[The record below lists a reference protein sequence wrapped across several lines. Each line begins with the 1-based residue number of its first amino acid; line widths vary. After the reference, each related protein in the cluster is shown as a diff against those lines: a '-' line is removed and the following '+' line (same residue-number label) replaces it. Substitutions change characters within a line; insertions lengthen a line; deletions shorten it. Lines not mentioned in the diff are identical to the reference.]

1 MRYTEVS
8 AQVGAFAIHPFSIE
22 TGKDEPITM
31 IHEVCRMFAHM
42 KLAFI
47 LSLLI
52 LTVDTS
58 RGVEI
63 AFPEM
68 AYWIPDGMKEADE
81 QEVNLTSQ
89 GSIIE
94 CRIFYDVLAPGNR
107 ILTVVSYINMT
118 KEDWVSLAQLE
129 AYNKQSSAA
138 LIQNTQVGI
147 NKQFPGCAVTEA
159 KIDLTK
165 QQAIVNYSAREGG
178 IDFKG
183 TVLFFPLSNNTVFTI
198 FVNINTPVLSGTM
211 QQILDSLRINP
222 DYKLVR

>member
-1 MRYTEVS
+1 M
-8 AQVGAFAIHPFSIE
+8 GAFATHPFSIE
-22 TGKDEPITM
+22 TGQDDPVTM

-42 KLAFI
+42 KLAFV

-52 LTVDTS
+52 LTVNTS
-58 RGVEI
+58 RAVEI

-68 AYWIPDGMKEADE
+68 TYWIPDGMKEADE

-107 ILTVVSYINMT
+107 ILTVVSYINTT

-129 AYNKQSSAA
+129 AYSKQSSAA

-183 TVLFFPLSNNTVFTI
+183 TVLFSPLSNNTVFTI
-198 FVNINTPVLSGTM
+198 FVNINTPALSGTM

>member
-8 AQVGAFAIHPFSIE
+8 AQEAFAIHLFSIE
-22 TGKDEPITM
+22 TGKDDPVTM

-47 LSLLI
+47 LSLLL
-52 LTVDTS
+52 LTFDTS
-58 RGVEI
+58 RAVEI

-68 AYWIPDGMKEADE
+68 TYWIPDGMKEADE

-129 AYNKQSSAA
+129 AYSKQSSAA

-165 QQAIVNYSAREGG
+165 QQAIVNYCAREGG

-183 TVLFFPLSNNTVFTI
+183 TMLFSPLSNNTVFTI
-198 FVNINTPVLSGTM
+198 FVNINTPALSGTM